1 MPRNTL
7 NPVPFSKVT
16 LDAGF
21 WKSRLDTNRSI
32 TLPIEHRQL
41 KSSGQLAQWRWKPGQ
56 PNTPHIFWDS
66 DVAKWMEAAAYS
78 LATHPDK
85 KLEKLVD
92 AVVDD
97 MARIQGADGYLNTH
111 YLLVEPKK
119 RWTNICGCHELYC
132 AGHMME
138 AAVAYHEATGKRKF
152 LDIMSRY
159 TDYIR
164 KVFGPGKGQKRG
176 YPGHEEIELALV
188 KMYRATGKSDY
199 LDLAKFFVDERG
211 RQPHY
216 YDAEAKAR
224 GEKPGDR
231 HFGGG
236 YSYCQAHLPVRRQR
250 QVVGHAVRAMYLY
263 AGMADVAAYAGDK
276 TLLPAL
282 RALWKNVTQRR
293 MHVTGGIGPTARN
306 EGFTFDYDLPNESAY
321 LETCAAVGL
330 VFWAHR
336 MLHLERDGACTDVM
350 ERALFNGVLAGV
362 SLDGE
367 RFFYENPLAAYPGA
381 TSGLRKPGDH
391 HRRVEWFGCSCCP
404 PNIARLIASAAGYM
418 YSADTKSLW
427 VHLYAAGSAEVDMD
441 GQTVRLTQR
450 TKYPWD
456 GKVAIT
462 VQPERAGE
470 FTLAVRIPGWCRKAT
485 LKVNGRSVAL
495 KPITKKG
502 YARVKRTWKKGDRVE
517 LLLPMPVELIEAHP
531 NVRQDAGKV
540 AIQRGPIVYCLEE
553 VDNGRNLHDI
563 ALPAGVRLRAAF
575 DAKLLGGVT
584 VITGRARKRDTAG
597 WGDQLYSADAGK
609 FKTVNIKAVP
619 YALWANRKPGEMRVW
634 LNAR

>member
-1 MPRNTL
+1 MPRKTL
-7 NPVPFSKVT
+7 TPVSFNKVRF
-16 LDAGF
+16 DDVF
-21 WKSRLDTNRSI
+21 WKPRVDTNRKN

-41 KSSGQLAQWRWKPGQ
+41 KSSGQLAQWRWKPGK

-66 DVAKWMEAAAYS
+66 DVAKWLEAAAYS

-119 RWTNICGCHELYC
+119 RWTNLRDCHELYC

-152 LDIMSRY
+152 LDIMCRY

-224 GEKPGDR
+224 GEKPGNR
-231 HFGGG
+231 HFDGA

-263 AGMADVAAYAGDK
+263 AGMADVAAHTGDK

-282 RALWKNVTQRR
+282 RALWKNVTHRR

-336 MLHLERDGACTDVM
+336 MLHLQRDGACADVM
-350 ERALFNGVLAGV
+350 ERALFNGALAGV

-367 RFFYENPLAAYPGA
+367 RFFYENPLEAHPGA
-381 TSGLRKPGDH
+381 PSGLRKPGEH

-427 VHLYAAGSAEVDMD
+427 VHLYAAGSAEVDMG
-441 GQTVRLTQR
+441 GQTVRLAQR

-470 FTLAVRIPGWCRKAT
+470 FTLAIRIPAWCRKAT

-502 YARVKRTWKKGDRVE
+502 YAHVKRTWKKGDRVE
-517 LLLPMPVELIEAHP
+517 LLLPMPVELIQAHP

-553 VDNGRNLHDI
+553 VDNGRNLHGI
-563 ALPAGVRLRAAF
+563 ALPAGATLRAAF

-584 VITGRARKRDTAG
+584 VITGQARKRDTAG
-597 WGDQLYSADAGK
+597 WGDELYSADAGK